1 MRNLL
6 IILTLSEI
14 LAPPLLFGQSAAPV
28 LSYRRA
34 LELAF
39 ERSPDIRAAAADHK
53 KARGLKITADRPLL
67 SNPEIEASGAYGAR
81 KITPALSFSP
91 LTALQGGNPFDL
103 SPNKVFGNTIQPIK
117 GFELSLTQQ
126 LELAGKKSVAR
137 KMAAVT
143 VARAGIAYER
153 ARLNVR
159 AAVRTNLMTFS
170 AMDRL
175 NADLKNRLSHLQK
188 IRKQKGADFIDPR
201 LGRYAA
207 RAFNDDLLE
216 LEADR
221 LQIEQ
226 TAIASKN
233 ALRGLLM
240 IGDDEDFRA
249 GNSEAI
255 PLPVPPD
262 DPILVLMAV
271 QTSVDLKDAEKAL
284 AMARDGARLAR
295 LLVYPDPSLFVI
307 YGRQVT
313 EAAGRFGPEREDEQV
328 GRIGIRFQLP
338 VNSTRGERKAA
349 KADMEK
355 AQADLNHIRATIK
368 SSVITAAQS
377 YRFQIA
383 LLDKLKRVVR
393 HSFESLDQID
403 RAFIN
408 GRISYFD
415 FWNEYDRSNR
425 LMKRYA
431 DILVAAATSRGR
443 LEMLIGRTLDKE

>member
-1 MRNLL
+1 
-6 IILTLSEI
+6 
-14 LAPPLLFGQSAAPV
+14 
-28 LSYRRA
+28 
-34 LELAF
+34 
-39 ERSPDIRAAAADHK
+39 
-53 KARGLKITADRPLL
+53 
-67 SNPEIEASGAYGAR
+67 
-81 KITPALSFSP
+81 
-91 LTALQGGNPFDL
+91 
-103 SPNKVFGNTIQPIK
+103 
-117 GFELSLTQQ
+117 
-126 LELAGKKSVAR
+126 
-137 KMAAVT
+137 
-143 VARAGIAYER
+143 
-153 ARLNVR
+153 
-159 AAVRTNLMTFS
+159 
-170 AMDRL
+170 
-175 NADLKNRLSHLQK
+175 
-188 IRKQKGADFIDPR
+188 
-201 LGRYAA
+201 
-207 RAFNDDLLE
+207 
-216 LEADR
+216 
-221 LQIEQ
+221 
-226 TAIASKN
+226 
-233 ALRGLLM
+233 
-240 IGDDEDFRA
+240 
-249 GNSEAI
+249 
-255 PLPVPPD
+255 
-262 DPILVLMAV
+262 
-271 QTSVDLKDAEKAL
+271 
-284 AMARDGARLAR
+284 MARDGAKLAR